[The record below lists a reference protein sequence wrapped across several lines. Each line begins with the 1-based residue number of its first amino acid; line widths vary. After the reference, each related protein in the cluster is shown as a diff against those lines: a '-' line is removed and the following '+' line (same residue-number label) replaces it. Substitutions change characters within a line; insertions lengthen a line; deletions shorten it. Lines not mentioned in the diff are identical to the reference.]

1 MQSTKRSK
9 ALKARWAKISK
20 EERSA
25 EMSRIATIKN
35 NQMTKKQRI
44 AHSKMMITRR
54 KK

>member
-9 ALKARWAKISK
+9 ALKARWAKIPK
-20 EERSA
+20 EQRSA

-35 NQMTKKQRI
+35 RRMTKKERV
-44 AHSKMMITRR
+44 AHSKMMIQNR